1 MLFRQLYRML
11 VPRLTLSIGK
21 DSPPAPDYAAA
32 ARAQGAANVQT
43 AQQQALLNNPN
54 IVSPY
59 GSQTWSEGPQIGVDE
74 NGLPI
79 YGRPSETIALSP
91 AQQGLLNTSQGIQQG
106 ALNIL
111 QGDMPN
117 IAQALGGQ
125 FNYNPQPALGW
136 LPGTAPA
143 VGMQY
148 TPGNSGPIQ
157 ASVQPGQNFLPE
169 VERAQYQQA
178 AAFLDPQFQQAQNQL
193 NVQLANQGITAGS
206 DAYNQAQN
214 NFALQK
220 MGAYQNAINNA
231 ITTGQQAA
239 QGIFGMNLAS
249 GQFGNAA
256 QQQQYQ
262 QLLDAMMGR
271 NAAVGSQA
279 SIASNLAGLFNQ
291 GQQQGFNQYVAQ
303 RTLPINMLTALLG
316 LGQVTPP
323 TAQATQPTAIQTTPI
338 MQGALAQGQ
347 QNAAQASANAGK
359 FGSGLGAAGQIGA
372 AAVPFLF

>member
-1 MLFRQLYRML
+1 MLLRQLVRML
-11 VPRLTLSIGK
+11 VPLVRLEFGGK
-21 DSPPAPDYAAA
+21 DSPPPPNYAAA
-32 ARAQGAANVQT
+32 AQQQGAANIQT

-54 IVSPY
+54 ITSPY
-59 GSQTWSEGPQIGVDE
+59 GSQTWTEGPQTGTDA

-79 YGRPSETIALSP
+79 YGRPSETISLSP

-117 IAQALGGQ
+117 ISQALGGQ
-125 FNYNPQPALGW
+125 FSYSPSPTTGW
-136 LPGTAPA
+136 LPGTAPSA
-143 VGMQY
+143 GMQY

-157 ASVQPGQNFLPE
+157 ASVQPGQNFIPQ
-169 VERAQYQQA
+169 VEQAQYQQA

-193 NVQLANQGITAGS
+193 DTQLSNQGITAGS
-206 DAYNQAQN
+206 DAYKQAQN
-214 NFALQK
+214 NLGLQR

-249 GQFGNAA
+249 GQFGNQA

-262 QLLDAMMGR
+262 ELLNTMEGR

-338 MQGALAQGQ
+338 MQGAMAQGQ
-347 QNAAQASANAGK
+347 QNAATASANAGK
-359 FGSGLGAAGQIGA
+359 FGSGLGALGQIGA
-372 AAVPFLF
+372 AALL